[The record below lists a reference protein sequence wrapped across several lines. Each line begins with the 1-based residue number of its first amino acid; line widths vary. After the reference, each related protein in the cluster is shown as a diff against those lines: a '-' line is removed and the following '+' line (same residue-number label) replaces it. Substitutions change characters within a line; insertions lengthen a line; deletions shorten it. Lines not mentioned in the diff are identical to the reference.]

1 MKPSFKNIITILILA
16 SEGGWFIFSTPP
28 ADYGEWAVRLG
39 AVLFSLAALFGSV
52 ILLIFL
58 NRKNPPAIFRSSTLC
73 ILSYSQIIYCGL
85 MYRHGVVSD
94 LSLLLFQGIC
104 GFLIWKYE
112 TTLKNKLIALSNLL
126 YSSLWAISLG
136 GHLYYWHISHDAET
150 VGMVTAEKIMAVIF
164 IIAVSAMTILIPR
177 NQKANEANS

>member
-28 ADYGEWAVRLG
+28 ADYREWAVRLG

-52 ILLIFL
+52 TLLIFL

-85 MYRHGVVSD
+85 MYRHGTVSD
-94 LSLLLFQGIC
+94 LSLPLFQGIC

-136 GHLYYWHISHDAET
+136 GHLY
-150 VGMVTAEKIMAVIF
+150 
-164 IIAVSAMTILIPR
+164 
-177 NQKANEANS
+177 